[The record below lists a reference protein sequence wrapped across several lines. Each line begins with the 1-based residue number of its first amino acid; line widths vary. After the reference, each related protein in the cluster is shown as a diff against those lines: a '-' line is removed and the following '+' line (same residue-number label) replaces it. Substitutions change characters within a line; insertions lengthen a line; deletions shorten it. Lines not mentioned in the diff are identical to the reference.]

1 MLARSRFGQYGNTI
15 YCFQNWHLKDT
26 PIFIHFMNGYP
37 YYRPCRRIIS
47 IRTGISAVRIAIAD
61 IIKKTKKESASFS
74 FSSSKKR
81 TSNRHQ

>member
-1 MLARSRFGQYGNTI
+1 M
-15 YCFQNWHLKDT
+15 DT
-26 PIFIHFMNGYP
+26 PITDHAGGSFPF
-37 YYRPCRRIIS
+37 
-47 IRTGISAVRIAIAD
+47 RTGISAVRIAIAD

>member
-1 MLARSRFGQYGNTI
+1 M
-15 YCFQNWHLKDT
+15 DT
-26 PIFIHFMNGYP
+26 PITDHAGGSFPF
-37 YYRPCRRIIS
+37 
-47 IRTGISAVRIAIAD
+47 RTGISAVRIAIAY